1 MSENQHTTVDNV
13 GMLFGNNRYISSSF
27 FFFFFL
33 LLLLLLFF
41 FFFFF
46 LIPISLEMFE
56 LENEKGERERV
67 SGETVEI
74 VDEYAGN

>member
-1 MSENQHTTVDNV
+1 
-13 GMLFGNNRYISSSF
+13 MLVCFLEITDIF
-27 FFFFFL
+27 PLLFFFFL

-41 FFFFF
+41 FFFF
-46 LIPISLEMFE
+46 LIPISLEMFV

>member
-1 MSENQHTTVDNV
+1 
-13 GMLFGNNRYISSSF
+13 MLVCFLEITDIF
-27 FFFFFL
+27 PLLFFFFFL
-33 LLLLLLFF
+33 LLLLLFFFFF